1 MSQVPTVVVAT
12 DHPAEQALVRYWL
25 ARRGMTA
32 LAMPARSGP
41 GALAAL
47 SPDLVLLD
55 AGDSPEADVA
65 AIKERMPGTSVALLA
80 RGPLATSGA
89 DAVLQRPFDLRA
101 LTELLSPLLEDRAA
115 AEEAAPVRKKRILI
129 CDDDAD
135 FVRAASAIFTGAGC
149 EVISALD
156 ASAFLERL
164 PDLRQVDLALVDLR
178 MPGINGLQVCRFL
191 RERAGDDLRI
201 CMITG
206 TQDPENV
213 RFAEQAGADG
223 WLNKPLRGKELL
235 ALVGLGS
242 SAPDVAANAEP
253 TIDTDRIFPTDSSI
267 APFKAQKRVLV
278 IDDDPAVVEFCTRVL
293 RAAGAIVDAADPTTM
308 RGEVPDAGAYDVV
321 LVDLHLPATSGLEVM
336 KSMVADVRNVASR
349 LYVITG
355 SEGGNLRA
363 EATRSGADGW
373 LQKPL
378 APKDLTDLLAS

>member
-32 LAMPARSGP
+32 LAMPARSGA

-47 SPDLVLLD
+47 APDLVLLD
-55 AGDSPEADVA
+55 AGDSPEQDVA
-65 AIKERMPGTSVALLA
+65 AIKERIPGAAVALLS
-80 RGPLATSGA
+80 RGPLSQTGA

-115 AEEAAPVRKKRILI
+115 AEAPVAARKKRILL

-156 ASAFLERL
+156 ATAFLERL
-164 PDLRQVDLALVDLR
+164 PDLRQVDLALIDLR

-206 TQDPENV
+206 TQDPENI

-223 WLNKPLRGKELL
+223 WLNKPLRGRELL
-235 ALVGLGS
+235 ALVGLGDGVAEW
-242 SAPDVAANAEP
+242 SADSEP
-253 TIDTDRIFPTDSSI
+253 LIETDRIFPTDSSI
-267 APFKAQKRVLV
+267 KPIAVPKRVLV

-293 RAAGAIVDAADPTTM
+293 RAAGAIVDAADPTTL
-308 RGEVPDAGAYDVV
+308 RADLPDAGAYDVV
-321 LVDLHLPATSGLEVM
+321 LVDLHLPAQSGLEVM